1 MNLMYRAV
9 VYGKDTEYLDLL
21 CSHFVYVYQN
31 QQFVQF
37 ISFMFEISK
46 PCVFYLASILVIF
59 GVKSIWVIR
68 MDIKYYPRLQSFI
81 KIGQRVNV
89 LRHPDTKTFFSVQ
102 SHFTIFC
109 MSSKKVFIVKKKES
123 LRERRIRREKE
134 AFPCQLRLCL

>member
-37 ISFMFEISK
+37 VSFMFEISK

-59 GVKSIWVIR
+59 GVKIQSIWIIR
-68 MDIKYYPRLQSFI
+68 MDI
-81 KIGQRVNV
+81 
-89 LRHPDTKTFFSVQ
+89 
-102 SHFTIFC
+102 
-109 MSSKKVFIVKKKES
+109 
-123 LRERRIRREKE
+123 
-134 AFPCQLRLCL
+134 

>member
-46 PCVFYLASILVIF
+46 LCGLISFDF
-59 GVKSIWVIR
+59 GYFW
-68 MDIKYYPRLQSFI
+68 
-81 KIGQRVNV
+81 
-89 LRHPDTKTFFSVQ
+89 
-102 SHFTIFC
+102 
-109 MSSKKVFIVKKKES
+109 
-123 LRERRIRREKE
+123 REKYLGYQNGYKVLSPPTK
-134 AFPCQLRLCL
+134 FHQNWSKGKCPQTSRHQNFF